1 MSIQSQINQLPLTDG
16 VKVLSSNEDGLVALE
31 KPIGVLSHPN
41 SEAEKKRTLL
51 EADYDYDNE
60 VFTWENA
67 AGEPQSAWL
76 INRLDSPTS
85 GVILI
90 GLNLEISQLIKQC
103 FATHKVLKTYYAL
116 VKRTPSRP
124 AGAWN
129 DVLKKDVKN
138 GQRVIKQAQ
147 LVPAKTRYQV
157 MKTPVGGFPICLI
170 KLMPLT
176 GRTHQLRVQCQ
187 KHGHPVV
194 GDRTYGSFSFNREVA
209 HETDERR
216 MMLHSGETVVHYNYK
231 GKIREFKAAS
241 ELPEAFRNVMAF
253 RPGLSHGR
261 STPKPSRK
269 PIPNKRQT
277 SRALAQRRFKH

>member
-1 MSIQSQINQLPLTDG
+1 MSIQSQIHQLPLTDG
-16 VKVLSSNEDGLVALE
+16 VNVLASNEDGLVALE

-41 SEAEKKRTLL
+41 SEQDTKRSLL
-51 EADYDYDNE
+51 EAEYDYDNE
-60 VFTWENA
+60 VFTWEDA
-67 AGEPQSAWL
+67 AGETRSAWL

-85 GVILI
+85 GVILL

-103 FATHKVLKTYYAL
+103 FATHKVHKTYYAL
-116 VKRTPSRP
+116 VKRAPSRP

-129 DVLKKDVKN
+129 DVLKKDLKN
-138 GQRVIKQAQ
+138 GQRLIKQAQ
-147 LVPAKTRYQV
+147 MIPAKTRYQV
-157 MKTPVGGFPICLI
+157 MKSPVGGFPVCLI

-187 KHGHPVV
+187 KHGHPIV

-216 MMLHSGETVVHYNYK
+216 MMLHSGETVVNYAYK
-231 GKIREFKAAS
+231 GKIREFKAVSAM
-241 ELPEAFRNVMAF
+241 PEAFQKVMSF

-261 STPKPSRK
+261 PTPKPLSK
-269 PIPNKRQT
+269 PIPNKRPT
-277 SRALAQRRFKH
+277 SKALAQRRFKH